1 MILTSGMQSQ
11 IRSRPIV
18 SLTLAFF
25 LVIGV
30 WSILTP
36 LFAGPD
42 EPANYIKGAAIIRG
56 VLVGEDVEPTSALSY
71 WSTRVEIP
79 YEYGVAMQVPW
90 CFVPMPN
97 TPACNRPMESLT
109 PEEKPI
115 TNMGRYPP
123 IGFVTTGLGSLIGPN
138 DLSVR
143 CGRLLNSLLGS
154 LLLAIGCTFLTASR
168 RSAIAILAATTPG
181 VLFLSSVNSPSGI
194 EIAASICLW
203 SAMYSVFTSH
213 ETSILTKSG
222 FAFSGSLVILV
233 RPVGSIIYLITLAIS
248 VIAYQKSSNWKSKIR
263 DLLLPI
269 TIHLLLILTSAVWYF
284 KIYNF
289 HLAQSI
295 VDQQT
300 LPSLL
305 DIVEQSINDLS
316 VKIGESIGNYGWLDT
331 PSPTF
336 VVWFFIALV
345 AIIIARNWQILA
357 NRNRVALIIITLFVP
372 IFMILLNLNYQN
384 LLAAYGVQGRHLT
397 PLIVGIPIIGGAL
410 WNPKDATLRIVLI
423 GWTLSVFTCGAFA
436 LRRYSVGVQP
446 LNFRTMFT
454 QPVWQPMLGVAGTL
468 CALAVALI
476 VFGTIFYTVATKEL
490 N

>member
-1 MILTSGMQSQ
+1 M
-11 IRSRPIV
+11 
-18 SLTLAFF
+18 
-25 LVIGV
+25 
-30 WSILTP
+30 
-36 LFAGPD
+36 
-42 EPANYIKGAAIIRG
+42 
-56 VLVGEDVEPTSALSY
+56 
-71 WSTRVEIP
+71 
-79 YEYGVAMQVPW
+79 
-90 CFVPMPN
+90 
-97 TPACNRPMESLT
+97 
-109 PEEKPI
+109 
-115 TNMGRYPP
+115 
-123 IGFVTTGLGSLIGPN
+123 
-138 DLSVR
+138 
-143 CGRLLNSLLGS
+143 
-154 LLLAIGCTFLTASR
+154 
-168 RSAIAILAATTPG
+168 
-181 VLFLSSVNSPSGI
+181 
-194 EIAASICLW
+194 
-203 SAMYSVFTSH
+203 
-213 ETSILTKSG
+213 
-222 FAFSGSLVILV
+222 
-233 RPVGSIIYLITLAIS
+233 RPVGSIIYLITLAIG
-248 VIAYQKSSNWKSKIR
+248 VIAYQKSSSWKSKIR

-269 TIHLLLILTSAVWYF
+269 IIHLLSILTSAVWYF

-357 NRNRVALIIITLFVP
+357 NRNRVALISITLFVP

-397 PLIVGIPIIGGAL
+397 PLIVGIPIIGSAL

-436 LRRYSVGVQP
+436 LRRYSVGIQP

-454 QPVWQPMLGVAGTL
+454 QPVWQPMLGVEGTL
-468 CALAVALI
+468 CALAVSLI
-476 VFGTIFYTVATKEL
+476 VFGTIFYTVVTKEL
-490 N
+490 K